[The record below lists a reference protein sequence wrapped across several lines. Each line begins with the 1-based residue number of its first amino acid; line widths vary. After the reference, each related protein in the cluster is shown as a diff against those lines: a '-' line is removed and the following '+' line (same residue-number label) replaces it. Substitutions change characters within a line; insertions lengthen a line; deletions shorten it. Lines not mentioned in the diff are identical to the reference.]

1 MNLDDELNLIY
12 RFCNMKIKIMLLC
25 AFAGCLGYLL
35 GHFTREK
42 EIEKSIS
49 ESNISKSK
57 LNHSDHPRLKMEPIA
72 DSGAGVK
79 KGADKV
85 DKEEVIEDIKIRR
98 KYGILMDKLI
108 ERNESLSWM
117 RVSDNFEVGDDVLS
131 FFDLDNEKKDDFK
144 KMCEKYRSLIKNT
157 ELKSG
162 AVLVSSGDDMI
173 YKIPGN
179 PELADKM
186 RSEFRQDLYS
196 ALGGE
201 GLTFLDAS
209 VNQIFDDLKYSR
221 RIKYSISDEN
231 KNVWEYK
238 YRVESLDDSGNV
250 KSSSGSNRLVKKDGS
265 NGPPPSIPGRYD
277 HLFSIK

>member
-1 MNLDDELNLIY
+1 
-12 RFCNMKIKIMLLC
+12 MKIKIMSLC

-35 GHFTREK
+35 GHYIRDK

-49 ESNISKSK
+49 KTNISESK
-57 LNHSDHPRLKMEPIA
+57 FNHSDYPRSKLEPIA
-72 DSGAGVK
+72 DSRVGMK
-79 KGADKV
+79 NLADKI
-85 DKEEVIEDIKIRR
+85 DKGEAIEDIKIRR
-98 KYGILMDKLI
+98 KYGILMDKLL

-117 RVSDNFEVGDDVLS
+117 RVSANFEVSDDVLS
-131 FFDLDNEKKDDFK
+131 FFDLDDEQKNDFK
-144 KMCEKYRSLIKNT
+144 KMCEKYRALVKDT

-162 AVLVSSGDDMI
+162 AVLESSGDDMI

-179 PELADKM
+179 PDLADKM
-186 RSEFRQDLYS
+186 MSEFRQDLYG

-201 GLTFLDAS
+201 GLTFLGAS
-209 VNQIFDDLKYSR
+209 VNQVFEDLKHSR

-238 YRVESLDDSGNV
+238 YRIESLDDSGNV
-250 KSSSGSNRLVKKDGS
+250 MSSSGSNILVKKDGS